1 MKERENDST
10 YHKHWIR
17 HQNKVDSVYK
27 KKSLEQQLTQCAQQV
42 SSALRGQGVEKQPT
56 QIRVILSDAVRKASD
71 IALSKSWPAAVHLR
85 GLEKGEP
92 VRSASSSSGDLEK
105 GVIVRVKANG
115 NYDIEKRVDDL
126 GPVRFAAVQKQME
139 KTGIRQFFVE
149 DMNVAPADI
158 IEEEGARRVA
168 FQMTDEP
175 EWELSVLEACRQFDL
190 KKVAVLLG
198 TAIPSAVT
206 FGANRTERY

>member
-71 IALSKSWPAAVHLR
+71 IALSKSWPAAV
-85 GLEKGEP
+85 K
-92 VRSASSSSGDLEK
+92 D
-105 GVIVRVKANG
+105 
-115 NYDIEKRVDDL
+115 
-126 GPVRFAAVQKQME
+126 FQK
-139 KTGIRQFFVE
+139 
-149 DMNVAPADI
+149 N
-158 IEEEGARRVA
+158 
-168 FQMTDEP
+168 
-175 EWELSVLEACRQFDL
+175 
-190 KKVAVLLG
+190 
-198 TAIPSAVT
+198 
-206 FGANRTERY
+206 